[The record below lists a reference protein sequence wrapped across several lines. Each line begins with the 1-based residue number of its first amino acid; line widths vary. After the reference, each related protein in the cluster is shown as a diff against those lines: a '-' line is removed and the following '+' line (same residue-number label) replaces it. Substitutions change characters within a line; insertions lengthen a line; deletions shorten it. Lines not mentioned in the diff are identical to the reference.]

1 VIATSACERYGWVAG
16 IVFVIALVAESAV
29 GATIGLLVIVVVSSV
44 ILLGRENSVSDIAG

>member
-1 VIATSACERYGWVAG
+1 MIATSACERYGWVAG